1 MSKTTSYLAVL
12 ALALAAPL
20 LASEFYVA
28 PDGAPSGNGSREKPW
43 GLATALAQPSAVK
56 PGDTIWLRGGTYKG
70 HFTSTLKG
78 DPNKSVVVR
87 QYGNERATLDGN
99 DGTNAVTLLIKGSD
113 TWFWGFEITNS
124 NTTRTSSN
132 ASQVP
137 GRGEA
142 VNLLGARTR
151 LINLALH
158 DASQG
163 VLTTTDIPD
172 TEVSGCLIYYN
183 GYDGTDRGH
192 GHGIYIQNAAPSTKR
207 IVDNV
212 IFDQFGIGIHAY
224 TESGKLDGL
233 DFEGNTSFN
242 NGRLSQVTGLT
253 TDILVGA
260 SGSAAA
266 QATDSAKVAKN
277 TTLRSNFTYFSA
289 SGGTAA
295 NLGYSKGIASPTI
308 VDNYLVG
315 GTALT
320 LVNAFRPI
328 TMTGNSLFGS
338 ISGFQSSEFPGNTY
352 YASRPTG
359 VKVFTRP
366 NHYEPGRA
374 NITVYNWDK
383 AATVD
388 VSLTGILNP
397 GMHYELRNAQN
408 FFGPPV
414 LTGVYDGSPLHV
426 PMTGLTPATPVGRPA
441 PASTGPDFQVFVLLP
456 KAPPP
461 AARLR
466 VVRPSATPHSP
477 LTLARA
483 ESRGIRSAASISSG
497 PAESSA
503 RGAARIQYFPGV
515 AGFSSAGSSASR
527 SEVSIA
533 NGGGEPA
540 TVTLRFLE
548 HDRDNTSA
556 PAKSYVLAPQETL
569 RADDALMTLFGAN
582 ETYGTLE
589 VEADGAPD
597 ISVFERTLADP
608 RTAGPTAR
616 QLAAIFPEDLAM
628 TSMLVGLRQDA
639 GSRSDVALLNPNAGG
654 AEVSLTLL
662 LPPATVLGTTFVFV
676 PPRGYVLRS
685 ISDLFASVALPPD
698 ENLSV
703 AVDAGMLP
711 VYAFAS
717 VIDNASQDS
726 APPREED

>member
-1 MSKTTSYLAVL
+1 MRKIASSLAAL

-20 LASEFYVA
+20 LATDFYVA
-28 PDGAPSGNGSREKPW
+28 PDGVPSGNGSREKPW
-43 GLATALAQPSAVK
+43 DLATALAQPSAVK
-56 PGDTIWLRGGTYKG
+56 PGDTIWLRGGTYRG

-78 DPNKSVVVR
+78 NANKPVVVR
-87 QYGNERATLDGN
+87 QYGSERATLDGN
-99 DGTNAVTLLIKGSD
+99 DGTNAVTLLVNGSD

-132 ASQVP
+132 TSP
-137 GRGEA
+137 PGGRGEA

-151 LINLALH
+151 LINLQLH
-158 DASQG
+158 DTNQG

-192 GHGIYIQNAAPSTKR
+192 GHGIYIANAAPSTKR
-207 IVDNV
+207 VVDNV
-212 IFDQFGIGIHAY
+212 IFDQFGYGIHAY
-224 TESGKLDGL
+224 TQGGKLDGL
-233 DFEGNTSFN
+233 YFEGNTSFN
-242 NGRLSQVTGLT
+242 NGALAQVTGLT

-266 QATDSAKVAKN
+266 NPTDSDKVAKN
-277 TTLRSNFTYFSA
+277 TTLRSNFTYFSS
-289 SGGTAA
+289 SGGTGA

-315 GTALT
+315 GAALT
-320 LVNAFRPI
+320 LINAFRPI
-328 TMTGNSLFGS
+328 TMTGNSLYGS

-359 VKVFTRP
+359 MKVFVRP
-366 NHYEPGRA
+366 NQYEPGRA

-383 AATVD
+383 ASIVD
-388 VSLTGILNP
+388 VSLIGVLNP
-397 GMHYELRNAQN
+397 GMHYEVRSAQN
-408 FFGPPV
+408 FFGAPV
-414 LTGVYDGSPLHV
+414 LTGIYNGAPIHI

-441 PASTGPDFQVFVLLP
+441 PAATGPDFQVFVLLP

-466 VVRPSATPHSP
+466 VVRPSATPRSP
-477 LTLARA
+477 VTLART
-483 ESRGIRSAASISSG
+483 EPRGVSTAAFISNG
-497 PAESSA
+497 AAYSSA

-515 AGFSSAGSSASR
+515 ARFSSAGSSSSR
-527 SEVSIA
+527 NEVAIA
-533 NGGGEPA
+533 NRGSDPA

-556 PAKSYVLAPQETL
+556 PAKSFVLAPQETL

-589 VEADGAPD
+589 VEADGAPG
-597 ISVFERTLADP
+597 ISVFERAPADP
-608 RTAGPTAR
+608 GTAGPTAR
-616 QLAAIFPEDLAM
+616 QLAAVFEEDLAP
-628 TSMLVGLRQDA
+628 TSLLVGLRQDTE
-639 GSRSDVALLNPNAGG
+639 SRSDVGLLNPNAGG
-654 AEVSLTLL
+654 AAVSLTLL
-662 LPPATVLGTTFVFV
+662 LPPTTVLGTTFVLV
-676 PPRGYVLRS
+676 PPRGYVRHSLAT
-685 ISDLFASVALPPD
+685 LFPSVALPAG

-703 AVDAGMLP
+703 VVDAGALP

-717 VIDNASQDS
+717 VIDDAPEGS
-726 APPREED
+726 AFNSDLR